1 MNILLCNQC
10 PLVILLD
17 LKINGK
23 IQFTF
28 KLISM
33 SGNLN
38 AAPYCRARRLQYTQT
53 RENCVTQDITLRIKR
68 SSKIERLKE
77 KKNVNT
83 EPVTCFSITQSQ
95 SNQSDYRYPVN
106 RRKKQRQNLDFSRP
120 FPSSKKML
128 SKTLGLF
135 SNGFFNLRRR

>member
-1 MNILLCNQC
+1 MNILVCNQC

-23 IQFTF
+23 IQFRF

-33 SGNLN
+33 SGNFN
-38 AAPYCRARRLQYTQT
+38 ATPYCRARRPQYTQT

-68 SSKIERLKE
+68 SSKIERLTE

-83 EPVTCFSITQSQ
+83 EPVTCFSITQS
-95 SNQSDYRYPVN
+95 NQSDYRYPVN
-106 RRKKQRQNLDFSRP
+106 RRKKQTKTLSFRDPFLRP
-120 FPSSKKML
+120 KRCCP
-128 SKTLGLF
+128 KTLGLF